1 MVAESSTE
9 RPARRACTGRVS
21 TGGWSVGKVDTGLE
35 GSGVKA
41 HPVMLGAETTL
52 VGATLPLT
60 EALEGGGINVSDERA
75 AAVDAVLQRE
85 SGNHLSG

>member
-60 EALEGGGINVSDERA
+60 EALEGGYMYRTSAA

>member
-60 EALEGGGINVSDERA
+60 EGGVYVSDEPV